1 MSVCPW
7 FCCSVVSW
15 FHNTKKIALH
25 HSFKRK
31 SFATSFLSLKHYP
44 LLPPSLHHVQHLH
57 FQFGFLQSII
67 PIQGDN
73 SVPNGGQAM
82 DSNKNFGRKSADSN
96 TLFENSTPNVT
107 EPTMTGQEIPTKD
120 YIQVPDFNST
130 GMDDKKPWA
139 VLEAK
144 HFYYKSV
151 QLTDKSFCF
160 GRMNNDH
167 LFNMDY
173 IPQSSFF
180 DNISRKHFSIKKHS
194 DKVTITDHS
203 HWGTYI
209 QKSKIGKLEMENLF
223 NWNTKT
229 SFVSISQIINVIN
242 SNYWTKKNL

>member
-1 MSVCPW
+1 
-7 FCCSVVSW
+7 
-15 FHNTKKIALH
+15 
-25 HSFKRK
+25 
-31 SFATSFLSLKHYP
+31 
-44 LLPPSLHHVQHLH
+44 
-57 FQFGFLQSII
+57 
-67 PIQGDN
+67 
-73 SVPNGGQAM
+73 M

-139 VLEAK
+139 ILEAK

-209 QKSKIGKLEMENLF
+209 QKSKIGKVGNGKSVQLEHEDIICIYKSDHQCYQFKLLDKEESVGEMLNEDVSANGSQTQTQKDSRKLSPSSVSLDNLREGKRTRF
-223 NWNTKT
+223 P
-229 SFVSISQIINVIN
+229 
-242 SNYWTKKNL
+242 KKYDDYIY